1 MMPDMQCCFR
11 AKACSDRCMAYRND
25 DCIIILMGVYGKQN
39 IQEQQ
44 DKALAYII
52 HGK

>member
-11 AKACSDRCMAYRND
+11 AKACSDRCMAYRNE
-25 DCIIILMGVYGKQN
+25 DCIILMGVYGKQN